1 MDEATM
7 SRPSDLSILTPL
19 PPTRSSRHLLP
30 PIVQPLHR
38 LSAHTRVTQLF
49 GFGGAQAR

>member
-7 SRPSDLSILTPL
+7 SRPPNLSILISL

-30 PIVQPLHR
+30 PIAQPLHR
-38 LSAHTRVTQLF
+38 LPAYTRITQLF